1 MESQFVIKVILIVAF
16 AAFAIF
22 LMLPGRGARHLAMRR
37 LAMVLVL
44 ALTILA
50 VIFPNALN
58 GVAHAVGVGRGAD
71 LLLYGLIVVFVG
83 NALVQQRR
91 TRHVEREMTLIARRV
106 AIAEAQRPS
115 AAAPA
120 AAPLAT
126 PSASATTAATVSTAA
141 APTQGPSAPDA
152 GTDAGADGGTGTPA
166 STGTPRTP
174 RSKAGPGT
182 AD

>member
-1 MESQFVIKVILIVAF
+1 VESQLVIKVILIVAF

-44 ALTILA
+44 ALTVLA
-50 VIFPNALN
+50 VIFPNALD

-91 TRHVEREMTLIARRV
+91 SRHVEREMTLIARRV
-106 AIAEAQRPS
+106 AIAEAQRPPQPAPPATPPSAEAVAPEATGSVAAPSS
-115 AAAPA
+115 AAGGGSDRA
-120 AAPLAT
+120 
-126 PSASATTAATVSTAA
+126 
-141 APTQGPSAPDA
+141 D
-152 GTDAGADGGTGTPA
+152 GADGA
-166 STGTPRTP
+166 H
-174 RSKAGPGT
+174 A